1 MSNKKLP
8 EDFKY
13 LPEMYADQYFPNFL
27 VDKVKNV
34 IKEVVV
40 FIEEGDHGTDEIQE
54 AFDKM
59 TLSINALEDEFY
71 ENDSE
76 IETGARE
83 SIGETVQRILEYFEI
98 DIDTEEAIRERD
110 W

>member
-40 FIEEGDHGTDEIQE
+40 FIEEGDHETVEIQE

>member
-13 LPEMYADQYFPNFL
+13 LPEMYGDQYFPNFL

-40 FIEEGDHGTDEIQE
+40 FIQEGDHKTEEIQE

-76 IETGARE
+76 IETVARE

-98 DIDTEEAIRERD
+98 DIDTEQAIRERD

>member
-8 EDFKY
+8 EDFTY
-13 LPEMYADQYFPNFL
+13 LPDMYADQYYPNFL

-40 FIEEGDHGTDEIQE
+40 FIEEGDHDTEEIQG

-59 TLSINALEDEFY
+59 TLNINALEEEFD

-83 SIGETVQRILEYFEI
+83 SIGGTVQKIPEYFEI
-98 DIDTEEAIRERD
+98 DINIEEAIRERD

>member
-40 FIEEGDHGTDEIQE
+40 FIEEGDHETVEIQE

-59 TLSINALEDEFY
+59 TLSINVLEDEFY